1 MPVYSIKTIKE
12 YANNYISNNG
22 REITKTVLLITSAVI
37 FVQAVNFFSQV
48 LGLILGLITLTMPQ
62 GLVYASL
69 KIVDQQE
76 LSAIDDTLY
85 GIKKISKYFTTY
97 FIYSLIAV
105 FVLALVIVA
114 FILLVSYCDI
124 GIIGGKDIVSI
135 LAQYWIIVITLLVI
149 VIGTYV
155 FLDCNYGMFPY
166 LMALK
171 RSRQFMKHKKKAY
184 LKLYLSFWKEYLG
197 LIIITLLVSFVLP
210 TMLDISAIIFIVGEA
225 VLIKRKLIIYKALFF
240 ENSGLDE

>member
-76 LSAIDDTLY
+76 LSAIDEENNLSVLTTLDD
-85 GIKKISKYFTTY
+85 GF
-97 FIYSLIAV
+97 
-105 FVLALVIVA
+105 
-114 FILLVSYCDI
+114 
-124 GIIGGKDIVSI
+124 KDG
-135 LAQYWIIVITLLVI
+135 A
-149 VIGTYV
+149 
-155 FLDCNYGMFPY
+155 
-166 LMALK
+166 
-171 RSRQFMKHKKKAY
+171 
-184 LKLYLSFWKEYLG
+184 E
-197 LIIITLLVSFVLP
+197 
-210 TMLDISAIIFIVGEA
+210 VG
-225 VLIKRKLIIYKALFF
+225 
-240 ENSGLDE
+240 

>member
-1 MPVYSIKTIKE
+1 
-12 YANNYISNNG
+12 
-22 REITKTVLLITSAVI
+22 
-37 FVQAVNFFSQV
+37 
-48 LGLILGLITLTMPQ
+48 MPQ

-124 GIIGGKDIVSI
+124 GIIGGRDIVSI

-155 FLDCNYGMFPY
+155 FL
-166 LMALK
+166 
-171 RSRQFMKHKKKAY
+171 
-184 LKLYLSFWKEYLG
+184 
-197 LIIITLLVSFVLP
+197 I
-210 TMLDISAIIFIVGEA
+210 AIMECFHI
-225 VLIKRKLIIYKALFF
+225 
-240 ENSGLDE
+240 

>member
-76 LSAIDDTLY
+76 
-85 GIKKISKYFTTY
+85 FTDCCFCFSSSY
-97 FIYSLIAV
+97 SCIYITC
-105 FVLALVIVA
+105 I
-114 FILLVSYCDI
+114 IL
-124 GIIGGKDIVSI
+124 
-135 LAQYWIIVITLLVI
+135 
-149 VIGTYV
+149 
-155 FLDCNYGMFPY
+155 
-166 LMALK
+166 
-171 RSRQFMKHKKKAY
+171 
-184 LKLYLSFWKEYLG
+184 
-197 LIIITLLVSFVLP
+197 
-210 TMLDISAIIFIVGEA
+210 
-225 VLIKRKLIIYKALFF
+225 
-240 ENSGLDE
+240 

>member
-85 GIKKISKYFTTY
+85 GIKKISKYFTTCFSSSY
-97 FIYSLIAV
+97 SCIYITC
-105 FVLALVIVA
+105 I
-114 FILLVSYCDI
+114 IL
-124 GIIGGKDIVSI
+124 
-135 LAQYWIIVITLLVI
+135 
-149 VIGTYV
+149 
-155 FLDCNYGMFPY
+155 
-166 LMALK
+166 
-171 RSRQFMKHKKKAY
+171 
-184 LKLYLSFWKEYLG
+184 
-197 LIIITLLVSFVLP
+197 
-210 TMLDISAIIFIVGEA
+210 
-225 VLIKRKLIIYKALFF
+225 
-240 ENSGLDE
+240 